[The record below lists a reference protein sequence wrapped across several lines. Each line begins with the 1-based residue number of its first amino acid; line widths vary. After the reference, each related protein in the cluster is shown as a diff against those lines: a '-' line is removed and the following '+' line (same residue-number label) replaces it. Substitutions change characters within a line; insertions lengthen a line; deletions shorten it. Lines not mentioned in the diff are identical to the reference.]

1 MPTDL
6 ALKEL
11 ILRQLPVPRTP
22 EDIRDDTDLLNDLA
36 MDSLALANLLADLE
50 EEFGVDIPASEET
63 LSLLTRYD
71 KFQSYVA
78 ARARTAPPEDDA

>member
-22 EDIRDDTDLLNDLA
+22 EDIREDTDLLNDLA
-36 MDSLALANLLADLE
+36 LDSLALANLLADLE
-50 EEFGVDIPASEET
+50 EEFGVDIPAREET

-71 KFQSYVA
+71 RFRSYVA
-78 ARARTAPPEDDA
+78 ERVPSATPEDDA